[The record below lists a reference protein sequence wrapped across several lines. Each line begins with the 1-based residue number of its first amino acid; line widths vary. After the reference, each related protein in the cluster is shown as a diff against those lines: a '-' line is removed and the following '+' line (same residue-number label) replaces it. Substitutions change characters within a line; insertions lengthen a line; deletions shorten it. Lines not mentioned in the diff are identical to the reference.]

1 MWEMVLIWFQIFLRL
16 ASMLQIHG
24 TRSRTQ
30 GRSTAECGAAVLSRA
45 ARVQRRKVALSG
57 NKQSMPSAGFQ
68 SRAPNDSLRRETE
81 SSGPPERS
89 YKVARD
95 TGAKRRA
102 RDGARRR
109 PRTPA
114 VPLHAVGAAPE
125 LRTRRA
131 VSKMK
136 KQLHVHPV
144 VDLLVVL
151 GFLPRADARDV
162 VAPVGVARSWIII
175 SSPLRRL
182 IDETHLL
189 LVLIC
194 Q

>member
-1 MWEMVLIWFQIFLRL
+1 MVLIWFQLFLRL

-24 TRSRTQ
+24 TRSCTQ
-30 GRSTAECGAAVLSRA
+30 ACSTAECGAAVLSRA
-45 ARVQRRKVALSG
+45 AREQRCTRPFQATSKACRVR
-57 NKQSMPSAGFQ
+57 GFRVELPTTRCGGKR
-68 SRAPNDSLRRETE
+68 S
-81 SSGPPERS
+81 PPERS

-131 VSKMK
+131 VSKME

-151 GFLPRADARDV
+151 GLLPRADARDV
-162 VAPVGVARSWIII
+162 VAPVGVARRRVVVAR
-175 SSPLRRL
+175 PLRRL

>member
-1 MWEMVLIWFQIFLRL
+1 MVLIWFQLFLRL

-81 SSGPPERS
+81 SSGEILQS
-89 YKVARD
+89 CARYGRK
-95 TGAKRRA
+95 TAC
-102 RDGARRR
+102 ARRR
-109 PRTPA
+109 ET
-114 VPLHAVGAAPE
+114 AAPNAGGPPP
-125 LRTRRA
+125 RRRGGARAPDATRG
-131 VSKMK
+131 VEDGK

-144 VDLLVVL
+144 VDLLVVFGL
-151 GFLPRADARDV
+151 LPRADARDV
-162 VAPVGVARSWIII
+162 VAPIRMTRRRVVVAR
-175 SSPLRRL
+175 PLRGL
-182 IDETHLL
+182 VDETHLFFIF
-189 LVLIC
+189 IC

>member
-81 SSGPPERS
+81 SSGEILQS
-89 YKVARD
+89 CARYGRK
-95 TGAKRRA
+95 TAC
-102 RDGARRR
+102 ARRR
-109 PRTPA
+109 ET
-114 VPLHAVGAAPE
+114 AAPNAGGPPP
-125 LRTRRA
+125 RRRGGA
-131 VSKMK
+131 RAPDATSQKGPRAEEK
-136 KQLHVHPV
+136 NNYT
-144 VDLLVVL
+144 LLVVL
-151 GFLPRADARDV
+151 GLLPRADARDV

>member
-1 MWEMVLIWFQIFLRL
+1 MVLIWFQIFLRL

-81 SSGPPERS
+81 SSGEILQS
-89 YKVARD
+89 CARYGRK
-95 TGAKRRA
+95 TAC
-102 RDGARRR
+102 ARRR
-109 PRTPA
+109 ET
-114 VPLHAVGAAPE
+114 AAPNAGGPPP
-125 LRTRRA
+125 RRRGGARAPDATRG
-131 VSKMK
+131 VEDE

-151 GFLPRADARDV
+151 GLLPRADARDV
-162 VAPVGVARSWIII
+162 VAPVGVARRRVVVAR
-175 SSPLRRL
+175 PLRRL

-189 LVLIC
+189 FIFIC